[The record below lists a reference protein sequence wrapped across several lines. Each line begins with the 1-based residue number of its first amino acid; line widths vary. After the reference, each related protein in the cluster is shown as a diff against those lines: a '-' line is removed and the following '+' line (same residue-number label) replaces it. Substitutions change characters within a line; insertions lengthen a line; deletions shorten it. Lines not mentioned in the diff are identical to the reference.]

1 MRNNIRKYKHHVKKN
16 FGKITVEEQEMLNIF
31 FRNIDEYSN
40 VELLTYSELVDQFGS
55 PDVVYCTYVN
65 NSDNDILNSDNDIL
79 IKKQSQRNKQILLTI
94 FITLLIFFLVIII
107 MISNIK
113 NRANDSFIDREKI
126 EILTQE

>member
-65 NSDNDILNSDNDIL
+65 NSDNDIL

-94 FITLLIFFLVIII
+94 FITLLISFLVIII